1 MHDHAHIDFPL
12 LPADTFSL
20 GAAASL
26 ADDKKDPAHM
36 SSAESFL
43 ADPGSGATDK
53 ITRAIGKVVRH
64 FNDSIKTE
72 ALISLSLLLLW
83 FLNFFLGSGR
93 AIFLLFTKQDKV
105 RGVGGPDP
113 FADQNAVQM
122 RSVIPAPPD
131 HGGPA
136 PAYEPPADDGRRS
149 TDNPF
154 QNFRSMRRGH
164 NDDYEGEWQDR
175 KLGFAGL
182 REPAQVA
189 QGRGRTSEYG
199 MVEKN

>member
-1 MHDHAHIDFPL
+1 
-12 LPADTFSL
+12 
-20 GAAASL
+20 
-26 ADDKKDPAHM
+26 
-36 SSAESFL
+36 
-43 ADPGSGATDK
+43 
-53 ITRAIGKVVRH
+53 
-64 FNDSIKTE
+64 TE

-93 AIFLLFTKQDKV
+93 AIFLLFTKKDKV
-105 RGVGGPDP
+105 RGIGGPDP

-122 RSVIPAPPD
+122 RSVAPPPPD
-131 HGGPA
+131 HAGPA
-136 PAYEPPADDGRRS
+136 PAYEPPAEDSRRRS
-149 TDNPF
+149 TENPF
-154 QNFRSMRRGH
+154 QNFRSMRR
-164 NDDYEGEWQDR
+164 DDDDEGEWQDQ